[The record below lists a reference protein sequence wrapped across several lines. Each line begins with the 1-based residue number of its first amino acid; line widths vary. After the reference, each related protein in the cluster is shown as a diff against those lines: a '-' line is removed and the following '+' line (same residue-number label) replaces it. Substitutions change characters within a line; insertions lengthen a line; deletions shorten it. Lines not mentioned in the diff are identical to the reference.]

1 MKGETTKTEKK
12 VTAKKVTKA
21 TESKKTGDTLFEMNQ
36 KMIALNLLIEEINK
50 ELPLMTSHEQVAND
64 MQNKLYELSRLR
76 ASLMK
81 KMQEILLN
89 EE

>member
-12 VTAKKVTKA
+12 VTTK
-21 TESKKTGDTLFEMNQ
+21 KKTEPKKAGDTLFEMNQ

-50 ELPLMTSHEQVAND
+50 ELPIVTNHEQLAND
-64 MQNKLYELSRLR
+64 MQNKLYELSRIR

>member
-1 MKGETTKTEKK
+1 MKTETTKTKKK
-12 VTAKKVTKA
+12 VTAKKKV
-21 TESKKTGDTLFEMNQ
+21 EVKKTGDTLFEMNQ

-50 ELPLMTSHEQVAND
+50 ELPLMTGHEQVAND

>member
-1 MKGETTKTEKK
+1 MQK
-12 VTAKKVTKA
+12 V
-21 TESKKTGDTLFEMNQ
+21 KKTGDTLFEMNQ

-50 ELPLMTSHEQVAND
+50 ELPLMTGHEQVAND

>member
-12 VTAKKVTKA
+12 VTAKKKV
-21 TESKKTGDTLFEMNQ
+21 EVKKTGDTLFEMNQ

-50 ELPLMTSHEQVAND
+50 ELPLMTGHEQVAND